1 MGRRPS
7 LVFFPF
13 LDAHIF
19 ASMYTHL
26 VIPNKELLR
35 QVQDSRN
42 TNAYID
48 THTHTHTHTILLAHT
63 HIIYQMDGRWIVGNK
78 MFTSLSK
85 GELANSVQYGP
96 STG

>member
-42 TNAYID
+42 TNAYIG
-48 THTHTHTHTILLAHT
+48 THTHTHTHNPSCSHT
-63 HIIYQMDGRWIVGNK
+63 HNLSNGWEMDSG
-78 MFTSLSK
+78 
-85 GELANSVQYGP
+85 Q
-96 STG
+96 

>member
-1 MGRRPS
+1 MCLFDDFLYFSNKRTLGVCEEEKLLLLGRWPS

-26 VIPNKELLR
+26 VIPNKESLR

-48 THTHTHTHTILLAHT
+48 THTHTHTHTHSLLLTHT
-63 HIIYQMDGRWIVGNK
+63 
-78 MFTSLSK
+78 
-85 GELANSVQYGP
+85 
-96 STG
+96 